1 MAAFCTCCGEVITAK
16 SVTCMAC
23 GAPAHG
29 MNLKMAKV
37 PAAASENP
45 AAIEAIPLPIN
56 EGRIR
61 NRMTPGCCAA

>member
-29 MNLKMAKV
+29 MTMKTTKV
-37 PAAASENP
+37 SASAGNKAATV
-45 AAIEAIPLPIN
+45 EALPLPARLN
-56 EGRIR
+56 DRP
-61 NRMTPGCCAA
+61 MPGCCVA